1 MSEDVESKPVK
12 ATHFMRGV
20 VVEAV
25 LLLVVFLL
33 GFVPMWLKSRESA
46 GRLSEAE
53 RHLNLARVQN
63 DLASAAID
71 TR

>member
-1 MSEDVESKPVK
+1 MSEDVPSKPAK
-12 ATHFMRGV
+12 TTQFMRGV

-25 LLLVVFLL
+25 VLLVVFLL
-33 GFVPMWLKSRESA
+33 GFVPMWLKSREATS
-46 GRLSEAE
+46 RLSEAE

-63 DLASAAID
+63 ALASAAVD

>member
-1 MSEDVESKPVK
+1 MSKEVQSKSAK

-20 VVEAV
+20 GIEAV

-33 GFVPMWLKSRESA
+33 GFVPMWLKSREAAS
-46 GRLSEAE
+46 RLSEAE
-53 RHLNLARVQN
+53 RHLNLASVQN
-63 DLASAAID
+63 ALASAAVD

>member
-1 MSEDVESKPVK
+1 MSKDMQSKPVK

-20 VVEAV
+20 IVEAG

-46 GRLSEAE
+46 SRLSEAE

-63 DLASAAID
+63 ALASAAVD
-71 TR
+71 RR